1 MNSFLESSLLHIF
14 TKTLTIMENFQ
25 SAVYVN
31 MEQLLGPVSTPYHFY
46 PEQNQYMVV
55 PVFLKSGFN
64 QLVVF
69 IRELVVRIVEFVQT
83 AVAFIY
89 AKFDKDSLH
98 SLKHTFSLVY
108 EFIKNMPL
116 STFDKCLIAFIMGYW
131 VTAAVASCYNH
142 FQNRAREEKEQL
154 EYLERQVYLLKK
166 QDERRNADIQWL
178 YKELLSKKIEKKE
191 VGVQTRSQKMKKIN
205 SM

>member
-1 MNSFLESSLLHIF
+1 
-14 TKTLTIMENFQ
+14 MEDVQ
-25 SAVYVN
+25 STVYVN
-31 MEQLLGPVSTPYHFY
+31 MQQLLKSSVSTPYHFY

-69 IRELVVRIVEFVQT
+69 IRELVVKIVEFVQT
-83 AVAFIY
+83 AIAFIY
-89 AKFDKDSLH
+89 EKFDKDSLH

-108 EFIKNMPL
+108 EFAKNMPL
-116 STFDKCLIAFIMGYW
+116 SKFDKCLIAFIVLYW
-131 VTAAVASCYNH
+131 VSTLFASCYDH
-142 FQNRAREEKEQL
+142 FQNGVRVEKEQL

-166 QDERRNADIQWL
+166 LDERRSTDIQWL